1 MILVDTNVL
10 IDIVSDDPLWA
21 EWSQRRLA
29 AAATQDQLAIN
40 DIVYAELSVRYATI
54 EELDAMLRDAQLVSV
69 PIPRAALFL
78 AGKALQR
85 YRSAGAVKTGV
96 LPDFFIGAHAV
107 VSDSVLVT
115 RDAARYPTYF
125 PGIKLIA
132 PN

>member
-1 MILVDTNVL
+1 MFSSISSATIRFGPNGRNGD
-10 IDIVSDDPLWA
+10 W
-21 EWSQRRLA
+21 QRP
-29 AAATQDQLAIN
+29 N

-78 AGKALQR
+78 AGKAFQR
-85 YRSAGAVKTGV
+85 YRSTGGVKTGV

-125 PGIKLIA
+125 PGVKLIA

>member
-1 MILVDTNVL
+1 LILVDTNVL

-69 PIPRAALFL
+69 PIPRTALFL
-78 AGKALQR
+78 AGKAFQR
-85 YRSAGAVKTGV
+85 YRTAGGVKTGV